1 MVRIWLPF
9 LMVALLLLYFL
20 AVYVPALQQSTLE
33 RFYLSKLQ
41 TVALTVDNVVG
52 YGLETYDFRFISAAL
67 NDLDSVPLLDR
78 MGYFTFDRDTL
89 EVQALG
95 EDRFGLKDLMRDDV
109 RPDDLEALT
118 GFAYPT
124 VDGYFSDGRLAGV
137 SVSEFVSLM
146 DESLI
151 ATNNILEVDGIVYQ
165 SFVTGSREKF
175 AKELSGLRQPFI
187 VLQILLLVGAVSLF
201 YYLAFHISRPLL
213 EIAEVA
219 NEMRDGNYDVH
230 IEEVSALNEMG
241 ILTQALGQLRDDLHV
256 KRQENDELTNEM
268 ESKIVQR
275 TEELEQALQAKDEFL
290 STMSHEIRT
299 PLHSLIA
306 IGDMLKANEDHGKR
320 EELVHSLNTSS
331 KQLLALINDILDF
344 SKISAGKLDLH
355 LEPIPLQEFFDELVA
370 PFKVMS
376 NADVEFV
383 TVWPEDF
390 AKATV
395 LADSMRLSQIL
406 HNLLSNAFKFTEKGE
421 VVLAVRLREGKGISQ
436 VRLEVQVLDT
446 GVGIER
452 NNLDLILDAFTQE
465 NSSISRKFGGT
476 GLGLSIVNRL
486 LTVMGSQLQI
496 ESTVGEGSMFGFEL
510 TLDKAERPNLS
521 MVSDDAREEVTLEGF
536 RMLYVEDMDP
546 NRFVMKAMVKP
557 WNVDLDMAESGL
569 KALELVRENTYD
581 LILMDIQMPEMD
593 GVETLAQMHLQ
604 QGSSW
609 TTPVVAFT
617 AHAQDSD
624 VSTYRSAGFKD
635 VLTKPAGPDVL
646 RTFLHQFV
654 VNKSVE

>member
-1 MVRIWLPF
+1 
-9 LMVALLLLYFL
+9 
-20 AVYVPALQQSTLE
+20 
-33 RFYLSKLQ
+33 
-41 TVALTVDNVVG
+41 
-52 YGLETYDFRFISAAL
+52 
-67 NDLDSVPLLDR
+67 
-78 MGYFTFDRDTL
+78 
-89 EVQALG
+89 
-95 EDRFGLKDLMRDDV
+95 
-109 RPDDLEALT
+109 
-118 GFAYPT
+118 
-124 VDGYFSDGRLAGV
+124 
-137 SVSEFVSLM
+137 
-146 DESLI
+146 
-151 ATNNILEVDGIVYQ
+151 
-165 SFVTGSREKF
+165 
-175 AKELSGLRQPFI
+175 
-187 VLQILLLVGAVSLF
+187 
-201 YYLAFHISRPLL
+201 
-213 EIAEVA
+213 
-219 NEMRDGNYDVH
+219 MRDGNYDVH

-395 LADSMRLSQIL
+395 MADSMRLSQIL

-421 VVLAVRLREGKGISQ
+421 VVLAVRLREGKGYNQ

-521 MVSDDAREEVTLEGF
+521 VVSDDAGEEVTLEGF

-557 WNVDLDMAESGL
+557 WNVALDMAESGL

-604 QGSSW
+604 QGPSW
-609 TTPVVAFT
+609 TTPAVAFT

-624 VSTYRSAGFKD
+624 VSTYKSAGFKD

-654 VNKSVE
+654 VNKSVG

>member
-1 MVRIWLPF
+1 M
-9 LMVALLLLYFL
+9 
-20 AVYVPALQQSTLE
+20 
-33 RFYLSKLQ
+33 
-41 TVALTVDNVVG
+41 
-52 YGLETYDFRFISAAL
+52 
-67 NDLDSVPLLDR
+67 
-78 MGYFTFDRDTL
+78 
-89 EVQALG
+89 
-95 EDRFGLKDLMRDDV
+95 
-109 RPDDLEALT
+109 
-118 GFAYPT
+118 
-124 VDGYFSDGRLAGV
+124 
-137 SVSEFVSLM
+137 
-146 DESLI
+146 
-151 ATNNILEVDGIVYQ
+151 
-165 SFVTGSREKF
+165 
-175 AKELSGLRQPFI
+175 
-187 VLQILLLVGAVSLF
+187 LQILLLVGAVSLF

-268 ESKIVQR
+268 ESKIAQR